1 MHTAQMEVAVRVMR
15 VLGERFVEPE
25 DPLPENLQIAVNMNI
40 GKIER
45 QGNSAKCK
53 FVMDVSYMPSIARI
67 TVEGRVITRGS
78 QDEMEKLISDAKEG
92 KLPAPIVQSVYTVGT
107 SEIIIVCRSIGVPPP
122 LPPIPQPKSEEGI
135 GYSL

>member
-1 MHTAQMEVAVRVMR
+1 MEVVVRVMR

-40 GKIER
+40 GRVER
-45 QGNSAKCK
+45 QGNSTKCK
-53 FVMDVSYMPSIARI
+53 FVIDVSYMPSIARI

-78 QDEMEKLISDAKEG
+78 PDEIEKLLSDVKEG

-107 SEIIIVCRSIGVPPP
+107 SEVIIVCRSIGVPPP